1 MSSFTTAMDNNTH
14 KMHPLLLPELL
25 GLIADY
31 LPVNEKRRC
40 LQVCCTWHSFFSPQV
55 WKSCTIDY
63 ERHSKLHSIPTRSI
77 ATYGSHI
84 RTLTFQGFITVDH
97 FAVASS
103 SCIRLEHLK
112 VVDGAREGFEGFS
125 NNSPQMDQ
133 VWDSLTLLLTNNPH
147 LTTIEISEMHDT
159 PSIFFWDAIAVHS
172 GIKSL
177 SLDQVRVEQRFLYHF
192 WKACSGLE
200 RLTLQ
205 RCRIWDSNR
214 EFTHYQPVMFR
225 RLQEL
230 SIENL
235 FQPLPHVQIELL
247 RLAPQLCSFYWRGG
261 RIHGLAR
268 DTLLNI
274 LGSGRLPN
282 LDSID
287 IMGMNI
293 VDLDTEHIV
302 QCMSRVRKLA
312 LYQTNVG
319 PSGLR
324 ALQPHFKTVEEL
336 NLMQCPLVTS
346 SDVALILRSC
356 PVLHIFKAETIV
368 SDDIKDGEVWPCHE
382 HLHTLSLYFHLT
394 KGDTIADNQRTF
406 VLLSKLKALRRLNIS
421 RYMSPHERTFNIAI
435 SLQLRFDH
443 GLAHLASL
451 RHLEELYFDRLA
463 QDMTMDDAKWMEHN
477 WKALRVIRGVF
488 NNRHATLSKEIS
500 TFFANT
506 FSGHVPLP
514 PH

>member
-1 MSSFTTAMDNNTH
+1 MDNSTH

-25 GLIADY
+25 GLISDY

-63 ERHSKLHSIPTRSI
+63 ERHSKYNLTSSIT
-77 ATYGSHI
+77 TYGPHI
-84 RTLTFQGFITVDH
+84 RSLTFQGFIYVDH
-97 FAVASS
+97 FAVAASA
-103 SCIRLEHLK
+103 CTRLEHLK
-112 VVDGAREGFEGFS
+112 VVDGARMGVEGFS
-125 NNSPQMDQ
+125 NNSSQMVE
-133 VWDSLTLLLTNNPH
+133 VWDSLALLLTNNPH
-147 LTTIEISEMHDT
+147 LETVEIAEMHDT
-159 PSIFFWDAIAVHS
+159 PKEFFWKAIAAHS

-177 SLDQVRVEQRFLYHF
+177 SLDQVRIEMGFLYGF
-192 WKACSGLE
+192 WKACSGVE

-205 RCRIWDSNR
+205 RCRIWDNNNTF
-214 EFTHYQPVMFR
+214 EHLQPVMFR

-230 SIENL
+230 TIENL
-235 FQPLPHVQIELL
+235 FQPHPHVQIELL
-247 RLAPQLCSFYWRGG
+247 RLAPQLTSFYWRGG
-261 RIHGLAR
+261 LIHGLAR
-268 DTLLNI
+268 DTLLNV

-293 VDLDTEHIV
+293 GDLDTEHIV

-312 LYQTNVG
+312 LYQTNFG

-336 NLMQCPLVTS
+336 NLMQCPLVAS

-356 PVLHIFKAETIV
+356 PVLRVFKAETIV

-382 HLHTLSLYFHLT
+382 HLRTLSLYFHLT
-394 KGDTIADNQRTF
+394 QGDTIADNQRTF
-406 VLLSKLKALRRLNIS
+406 LLLSKLKALRRLNIS

-443 GLAHLASL
+443 GLAQLASL
-451 RHLEELYFDRLA
+451 RHLEELYFDRLE
-463 QDMTMDDAKWMEHN
+463 QDMTMDEAKWMEHN

-488 NNRHATLSKEIS
+488 NKDLIRSKKIS
-500 TFFANT
+500 NFFANT
-506 FSGHVPLP
+506 FSGHVPHSLR
-514 PH
+514 